1 MDKSIAFLAI
11 FVNFWYDDTFI
22 IFPKIPIKRQAMTT
36 TNPLTA
42 TQNSL
47 VLYDTLSATKR
58 PFTPIQA
65 GKIGIYVCGMTVYD
79 YCHMGHARV
88 MVGFDVIVRWL
99 RALGYDVNYVR
110 NITDIDD
117 KIINRANENGETIN
131 ELTARFITAMHQ
143 DEQALG
149 CASPNSEPKA
159 TDHIDDMQA
168 IINTLMTKNLAY
180 QGSGGD
186 VYYAVD
192 KFSGYGKLS
201 KRKLDEMQAGAS
213 ERVGAV
219 DDKHNPFDFVLW
231 KSAKPSEPHWQSP
244 WGLGRPG
251 WHIECSA
258 MSTCCLGETFDIHG
272 GGHDLQFPHH
282 ENEIAQS
289 EGASGKTYANN
300 WMHMGFINIDGE
312 KMSKS
317 LNNFFTIRDVIAK
330 FHAETVRFFLLSSH
344 YRSPVNFSDA
354 ALKESHTALTRL
366 YQALK
371 SAENYGDVH
380 ISDTAWASES
390 GQAFAAAMNDDF
402 NTAKAVSVLF
412 DVAGKLNRAI
422 KADDADDAINQAV
435 ILKTLASVLNII
447 QTNPTQFLQSKIG
460 AEDGLSDDVIN
471 AKITERADAK
481 ANKDFAKADAI
492 REELKALGI
501 ELEDSRAGTTWRRV

>member
-1 MDKSIAFLAI
+1 M
-11 FVNFWYDDTFI
+11 
-22 IFPKIPIKRQAMTT
+22 
-36 TNPLTA
+36 TA
-42 TQNSL
+42 TALTRTQADL

-58 PFTPIQA
+58 PFTPMQA
-65 GKIGIYVCGMTVYD
+65 GQVGIYVCGMTVYD

-88 MVGFDVIVRWL
+88 MVGFDVITRWL
-99 RALGYDVNYVR
+99 RAIGYQVNYVR

-117 KIINRANENGETIN
+117 KIINRANENGESIT
-131 ELTARFITAMHQ
+131 ELTDRFIAAMWQ
-143 DEQALG
+143 DEKALG
-149 CASPNSEPKA
+149 CRSPDREPRA
-159 TDHIDDMQA
+159 TEHIEDMQQL
-168 IINTLMTKNLAY
+168 IDTLMAKNLAY
-180 QGSGGD
+180 QGTGGD

-192 KFSGYGKLS
+192 RFDGYGKLS

-213 ERVGAV
+213 ERVTAA
-219 DDKHNPFDFVLW
+219 DDKQHPFDFVLW
-231 KSAKPSEPHWQSP
+231 KSAKPSEPHWPSP

-317 LNNFFTIRDVIAK
+317 LGNFFTIRDVLKK
-330 FHAETVRFFLLSSH
+330 FNPEAVRFFLLSSH
-344 YRSPVNFSDA
+344 YRSPVNFSDT

-371 SAENYGDVH
+371 SAEMYGDV
-380 ISDTAWASES
+380 DVDEAAWSSEA

-412 DVAGKLNRAI
+412 GVAGEVNRAI
-422 KADDADDAINQAV
+422 KSGDQQTAVVQACV
-435 ILKTLASVLNII
+435 LKTLGSVLNIV
-447 QTNPTQFLQSKIG
+447 QTSPSQFLQARI
-460 AEDGLSDDVIN
+460 DGDAKDGMSDRDIA
-471 AKITERADAK
+471 AKIAERAAAK
-481 ANKDFAKADAI
+481 ANKDFTKADAI

>member
-1 MDKSIAFLAI
+1 MTAPMD
-11 FVNFWYDDTFI
+11 
-22 IFPKIPIKRQAMTT
+22 
-36 TNPLTA
+36 
-42 TQNSL
+42 TQKEL
-47 VLYDTLSATKR
+47 VLYDTLTAKKH
-58 PFTPIQA
+58 PFVPMQA
-65 GKIGIYVCGMTVYD
+65 GKVGMYVCGMTVYD

-99 RALGYDVNYVR
+99 RQLGYEVNYVR

-117 KIINRANENGETIN
+117 KIIKRAGENGETIG
-131 ELTARFITAMHQ
+131 ELTTRFIDAMHE

-149 CASPNSEPKA
+149 CAVPDQEPKA

-168 IINTLMTKNLAY
+168 LIDKLIKKNLAY
-180 QGSGGD
+180 QGEGGD

-192 KFSGYGKLS
+192 KFADYGKLS
-201 KRKLDEMQAGAS
+201 KRKLADMQAGAS
-213 ERVGAV
+213 ERVNEA

-289 EGASGKTYANN
+289 EGVSGKTYANN
-300 WMHMGFINIDGE
+300 WLHMGFINIDGE

-317 LNNFFTIRDVIAK
+317 LGNFFTIRDVLAK
-330 FHAETVRFFLLSSH
+330 FHPETVRFFLLSSH

-354 ALKESHTALTRL
+354 ALKESHTALSRI
-366 YQALK
+366 YQSLK
-371 SAENYGDVH
+371 AAES
-380 ISDTAWASES
+380 IAPICSSSKAWASEA
-390 GQAFAAAMNDDF
+390 GREFTQAMNDDF

-412 DVAGKLNRAI
+412 GLSGEINRAI
-422 KADDADDAINQAV
+422 KAGDKIQAQAFAST
-435 ILKTLASVLNII
+435 LKTLAGVLNIA
-447 QTNPTQFLQSKIG
+447 QHNPSAFLQAKIG
-460 AEDGLSDDVIN
+460 DEEDGLSDEMIEQ
-471 AKITERADAK
+471 KILERKDAK
-481 ANKDFAKADAI
+481 ANKDFVKADQI

-501 ELEDSRAGTTWRRV
+501 ELEDGRAGTTWRRI

>member
-1 MDKSIAFLAI
+1 M
-11 FVNFWYDDTFI
+11 
-22 IFPKIPIKRQAMTT
+22 
-36 TNPLTA
+36 TA
-42 TQNSL
+42 TALKHAQTDL

-58 PFTPIQA
+58 RFIPIHDGQV
-65 GKIGIYVCGMTVYD
+65 GIYVCGMTVYD

-117 KIINRANENGETIN
+117 KIIHRANENGETIT
-131 ELTARFITAMHQ
+131 ELSDRFIAAMWQ
-143 DEQALG
+143 DEKALG
-149 CASPNSEPKA
+149 CRTPDREPRA
-159 TDHIDDMQA
+159 TEHIEDMQQM
-168 IINTLMTKNLAY
+168 IDTLMTKKLAY
-180 QGSGGD
+180 QGVGGD

-192 KFSGYGKLS
+192 RFEGYGKLS
-201 KRKLDEMQAGAS
+201 KRKLHEMQAGAS
-213 ERVGAV
+213 ERVTAA
-219 DDKHNPFDFVLW
+219 DDKQHPFDFVLW
-231 KSAKPSEPHWQSP
+231 KSAKPSEPHWSSP

-289 EGASGKTYANN
+289 EGANGKTYANH

-317 LNNFFTIRDVIAK
+317 LGNFFTIRDVIKK
-330 FHAETVRFFLLSSH
+330 FNPEAVRFFLLSSH
-344 YRSPVNFSDA
+344 YRSPVNFSDT

-371 SAENYGDVH
+371 SAEMYGD
-380 ISDTAWASES
+380 IDLDDAAWSSEA
-390 GQAFAAAMNDDF
+390 GQAFISAMNDDF

-412 DVAGKLNRAI
+412 GVAGEVNRAI
-422 KADDADDAINQAV
+422 KADDHKAALIQAR
-435 ILKTLASVLNII
+435 ILKTLSSVLNIA
-447 QTNPTQFLQSKIG
+447 QAAPSQFLQAKIDG
-460 AEDGLSDDVIN
+460 NAPDGLSDRDIA
-471 AKITERADAK
+471 AKIAERAAAK
-481 ANKDFAKADAI
+481 KDKNFALADAI

-501 ELEDSRAGTTWRRV
+501 ELEDGRTGTTWRRV